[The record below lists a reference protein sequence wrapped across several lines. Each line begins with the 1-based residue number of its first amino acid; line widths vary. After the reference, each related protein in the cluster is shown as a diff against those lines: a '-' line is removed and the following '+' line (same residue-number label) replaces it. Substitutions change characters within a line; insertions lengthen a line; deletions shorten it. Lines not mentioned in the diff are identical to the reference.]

1 MKFKGSLEPQTSVKK
16 VQRVIKFNQ
25 KSCVKP
31 YIDMNTG
38 LGKVSKSNFEKTFL
52 TMMNNSVFKKAME
65 KV

>member
-25 KSCVKP
+25 QSCVKP

-38 LGKVSKSNFEKTFL
+38 LGKVPKSNFEKKFL